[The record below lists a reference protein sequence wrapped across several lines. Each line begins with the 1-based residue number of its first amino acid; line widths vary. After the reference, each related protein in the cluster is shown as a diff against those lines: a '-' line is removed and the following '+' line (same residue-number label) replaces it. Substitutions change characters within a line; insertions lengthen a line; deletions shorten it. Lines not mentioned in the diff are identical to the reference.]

1 MEYIFEY
8 GLFLAQAITFVAAFL
23 IVVAGVITLGQRQRS
38 EHHEGHIEVRDVNEK
53 YRDIGR
59 HIQQMVV
66 EPELLKESKKA
77 EKKAEKVRAQ
87 GPEEK
92 TR

>member
-59 HIQQMVV
+59 HIQQLSLIHIS
-66 EPELLKESKKA
+66 EP
-77 EKKAEKVRAQ
+77 
-87 GPEEK
+87 
-92 TR
+92 TRPY